1 MVNASRRKCGAESS
15 QDTRMKSMNEIES
28 RNMRLE
34 PIPFGGTVQKSGHR
48 CASPERFVKALADE
62 IGDACVHAKR
72 ECENNTA
79 YAPTRYVTRNGNK
92 RKRLSGNWHKTIL
105 VKQSST
111 QRQPALRRFV
121 RVCVYIQ
128 GVAAVIDALSKDQ
141 AFFGMHSLYE
151 TCGNKKINNKESTE
165 SLHNDIYKMR
175 VAICSGRE
183 AQPVSSEQPYTG
195 DRDSGNTPFTCAYWI
210 IGAPKSSQVS
220 KTFKII
226 VANWGNTKIL
236 KTK

>member
-1 MVNASRRKCGAESS
+1 MRRG
-15 QDTRMKSMNEIES
+15 I
-28 RNMRLE
+28 
-34 PIPFGGTVQKSGHR
+34 KSGHENEVN
-48 CASPERFVKALADE
+48 ERNRVKEYEARTDSFRWNGSEEWPPMCESRKVRESA
-62 IGDACVHAKR
+62 GRRNRRRMRPKR

-79 YAPTRYVTRNGNK
+79 YAPTRYVTRNGKK
-92 RKRLSGNWHKTIL
+92 RKRLSVNWHKTIL

-111 QRQPALRRFV
+111 QRQPALRRFI

-151 TCGNKKINNKESTE
+151 TCGNKKIDNKESTE

-195 DRDSGNTPFTCAYWI
+195 DRD
-210 IGAPKSSQVS
+210 
-220 KTFKII
+220 
-226 VANWGNTKIL
+226 
-236 KTK
+236 